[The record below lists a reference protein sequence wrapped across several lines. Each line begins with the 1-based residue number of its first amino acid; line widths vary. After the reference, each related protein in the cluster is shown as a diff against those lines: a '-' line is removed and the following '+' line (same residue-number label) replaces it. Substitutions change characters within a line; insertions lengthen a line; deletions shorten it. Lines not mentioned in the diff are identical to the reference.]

1 MRRKVPKSI
10 QAIIITFLVGMFLPK
25 LVSLTG
31 VTLVDKVLWKIMLT
45 VSFNMATIIVGVLY
59 SVKLIHGKVDGGKA
73 RITLHFAIIVILLC
87 TATSILAFIKEV
99 AKWVLISLSVIALLF
114 ILAIIVNYLLSATDK
129 EKKFKRSQAKS
140 VEIKKQKE
148 NAIHHEEKLNT
159 NADQKIKTA
168 EQNQQKPFAV
178 NESEKLIIA
187 TNTIR
192 TIQKDQP
199 KRKTIYE
206 LWFEKNDSEKCLTV
220 TNDENPDL
228 RWVKIYHAPYGDGK
242 FYGYVMMMNARN
254 TVHGEIYFADEPIW
268 MLYKG

>member
-1 MRRKVPKSI
+1 MRRKAPKSI

-114 ILAIIVNYLLSATDK
+114 ILAIIVNYLLSARDK
-129 EKKFKRSQAKS
+129 GKKFKRSQAKS
-140 VEIKKQKE
+140 VEITKQKE
-148 NAIHHEEKLNT
+148 NAIHHEEKQIT
-159 NADQKIKTA
+159 NA
-168 EQNQQKPFAV
+168 EQEQHKMFPVYESKKP
-178 NESEKLIIA
+178 IIA

-228 RWVKIYHAPYGDGK
+228 RWVKIYHPPYGNGK
-242 FYGYVMMMNARN
+242 FYGYIMMMNARN
-254 TVHGEIYFADEPIW
+254 TVNGEIYFADEPIW
-268 MLYKG
+268 VLYKG